1 MHPVLLHLIL
11 RFYDEDATFEDPLM
25 RAIGIKQIK
34 SAFYSLPKAFKE
46 SKIVEYSIEERE
58 VSPGK
63 HEITIDNKQHYKF
76 LGKDV
81 DMISLIKLY
90 IENGKVIRHEDW
102 YNIQSFS
109 SITCTCVL
117 IMGSII
123 SQEMVLF
130 CMDGLCR
137 WDKKPPRSRETEKIP
152 MFGRVMEAMRRGTM
166 LATHAMMGF
175 GNDHEKNN

>member
-1 MHPVLLHLIL
+1 MDQADERYNKEASDFGTRPTRLSETIMPHILNLIL
-11 RFYDEDATFEDPLM
+11 HMIDKRFIFTDLLFHF
-25 RAIGIKQIK
+25 I
-34 SAFYSLPKAFKE
+34 SLYPYHVNLHAWILQAFKE
-46 SKIVEYSIEERE
+46 SKIVEYSIEEPE

-102 YNIQSFS
+102 
-109 SITCTCVL
+109 
-117 IMGSII
+117 
-123 SQEMVLF
+123 
-130 CMDGLCR
+130 